1 MKKLSVIIPCYNV
14 EDYVGKCIESV
25 LDNKIKDIE
34 IILVNDGSKDNT
46 LDIIKKYEKEH
57 KEIKVIDQ
65 KNGGL
70 SDARNTGLSVATGKY
85 VTFLDSDDYVDSNMY
100 VSMLEKAEENDFD
113 LVCCGVKWLYP
124 TYEVNSSA
132 GFDNDL
138 LTKDEVKSEMYR
150 IYPGACNKIYKR
162 STIGDLRFKKGVWYE
177 DVEFTYRYLAN
188 VNSIGLVPE
197 YYYYYMQREGSIT
210 YTYNEKLF
218 DLIDNLNS
226 VVKYY
231 EDNNLMDEYSDEIE
245 YTYVRYLYATFVKR
259 LAKMKDKKR
268 FNEGVKSVIKCVK
281 EKFPNYKKNKYMKM
295 GMKGKYLKHF
305 NMFIANIVYFVEKNK
320 MN

>member
-100 VSMLEKAEENDFD
+100 VSKLKKMI
-113 LVCCGVKWLYP
+113 
-124 TYEVNSSA
+124 
-132 GFDNDL
+132 
-138 LTKDEVKSEMYR
+138 LT
-150 IYPGACNKIYKR
+150 
-162 STIGDLRFKKGVWYE
+162 
-177 DVEFTYRYLAN
+177 
-188 VNSIGLVPE
+188 
-197 YYYYYMQREGSIT
+197 
-210 YTYNEKLF
+210 
-218 DLIDNLNS
+218 
-226 VVKYY
+226 
-231 EDNNLMDEYSDEIE
+231 
-245 YTYVRYLYATFVKR
+245 
-259 LAKMKDKKR
+259 
-268 FNEGVKSVIKCVK
+268 
-281 EKFPNYKKNKYMKM
+281 
-295 GMKGKYLKHF
+295 
-305 NMFIANIVYFVEKNK
+305 
-320 MN
+320 